1 MSRDPEPARPLTW
14 VIGAGGLVGRHVV
27 AALRASRHEVVTTA
41 VPWGDEEASA
51 AALAEGVERLTA
63 ARPGR
68 PWTVAWCAGA
78 GVVATGEEALA
89 AEVRVFARTAETLRA
104 SLLGPGG
111 AGGGVVFL
119 ASSAGGLYAGSTAP
133 PFDESSDP
141 APLVA
146 YGRAKLAM
154 EHEVRALAAATGVR
168 AVLGRLSNV
177 YGPGQTLGKPQGL
190 LSQLCLADATGRP
203 LPVFVSMDTLR
214 DYLYGPDAGRM
225 VERSVALARREPVGT
240 VVTKVLASGRP
251 VTVGYLVSEARRV
264 FHRPLR
270 TIPVG
275 GGASRG
281 QVLDLRLRS
290 RVWPEVDAL
299 AATPL
304 AAGLAQT
311 SADVRARVVSGG
323 PLDP

>member
-1 MSRDPEPARPLTW
+1 VSDVDSRPLAW
-14 VIGAGGLVGRHVV
+14 VVGSGGLVGRHVV
-27 AALRASRHEVVTTA
+27 AELLSTGHEVLTTA
-41 VPWGDEEASA
+41 VPWHDEEASTGA
-51 AALAEGVERLTA
+51 LVAEVARFALARA
-63 ARPGR
+63 GR
-68 PWTVAWCAGA
+68 EWVFAWCAGA

-89 AEVRVFARTAETLRA
+89 TEVRVFERVTAALAA
-104 SLLGPGG
+104 SGHDEVDHD
-111 AGGGVVFL
+111 AGVVFL
-119 ASSAGGLYAGSTAP
+119 ASSAGGLYAGSLPA
-133 PFDESSDP
+133 PFDELTTP

-154 EHEVRALAAATGVR
+154 EAAVRALVADTGGR

-203 LPVFVSMDTLR
+203 LPVYVSMDTIR
-214 DYLYGPDAGRM
+214 DYLYAGDAARM
-225 VERSVALARREPVGT
+225 ILRSIALVRAEPAGA

-275 GGASRG
+275 GSGAG
-281 QVLDLRLRS
+281 QVLDLRLES
-290 RVWPEVDAL
+290 RIWPEVDAL

-304 AAGLAQT
+304 AAGLSQT